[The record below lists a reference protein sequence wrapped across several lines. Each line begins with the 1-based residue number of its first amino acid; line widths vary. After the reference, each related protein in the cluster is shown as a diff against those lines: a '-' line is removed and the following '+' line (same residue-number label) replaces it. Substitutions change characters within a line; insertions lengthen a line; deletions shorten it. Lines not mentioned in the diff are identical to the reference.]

1 MDELISLLG
10 GSLPFLFLLVTLALY
25 FQNRSNRDKPT
36 EDPAVKEPLR
46 WKELEDLRRT
56 YSSLPLDRTFVL
68 YCEYGLKDEARHLI
82 VQEPGMA
89 GLGTGD
95 TVLVESTSQEVQL
108 SSDWIN

>member
-1 MDELISLLG
+1 M
-10 GSLPFLFLLVTLALY
+10 
-25 FQNRSNRDKPT
+25 
-36 EDPAVKEPLR
+36 
-46 WKELEDLRRT
+46 EDLRRN
-56 YSSLPLDRTFVL
+56 YASMPLDRLFLL

-95 TVLVESTSQEVQL
+95 TVLVETTSQEAQL